1 MRSDQVIVSE
11 AGGTRR
17 LLDWSELRDYRDLS
31 YFLVWRDIKGRY
43 AQSVMGI
50 GWAVVQPVVTMLVF
64 TVVFGNLARVSSD
77 GVPYA
82 IFSFTA
88 LVPWTFFSNA
98 LTTASL
104 SLVSNAEML
113 RKIYFPRIILPFAAI
128 LGKLVDLAIAM
139 VLLFALMVPFGF
151 APKSTALILPFLI
164 VITMLTAMGLG
175 AFSGALAIQ
184 YRDIKHAQA
193 FGIQLFMYAA
203 PVVYP
208 TSLVPE
214 AYRLLYAVN
223 PMVGVIEGFRSALL
237 QTQPMPWD
245 LIAVGTVSAF
255 VVATGGILYF
265 RRMEKYFADVA

>member
-1 MRSDQVIVSE
+1 MRADQVVVVEPGS
-11 AGGTRR
+11 RWR
-17 LLDWSELRDYRDLS
+17 LIDWRELRDYRDLS

-50 GWAVVQPVVTMLVF
+50 GWAIVQPVVTMVVF
-64 TVVFGNLARVSSD
+64 TIVFGGLARVSSD

-104 SLVSNAEML
+104 SLVSNTEMI
-113 RKIYFPRIILPFAAI
+113 RKIYFPRLILPFAAV

-139 VLLFALMVPFGF
+139 VILFGF
-151 APKSTALILPFLI
+151 MLWFGFLPSASALVLPFLI
-164 VITMLTAMGLG
+164 IITMITAMGLG
-175 AFSGALAIQ
+175 SFAGALAIQ
-184 YRDIKHAQA
+184 YRDVKHAMS
-193 FGIQLFMYAA
+193 FGVQLLMYAA

-214 AYRLLYAVN
+214 PYRLFYALN

-245 LIAVGTVSAF
+245 LIGVGTASALF
-255 VVATGGILYF
+255 VGAAGVFYF
-265 RRMEKYFADVA
+265 RQLEKHFADVA

>member
-151 APKSTALILPFLI
+151 APTSTALILPFLI